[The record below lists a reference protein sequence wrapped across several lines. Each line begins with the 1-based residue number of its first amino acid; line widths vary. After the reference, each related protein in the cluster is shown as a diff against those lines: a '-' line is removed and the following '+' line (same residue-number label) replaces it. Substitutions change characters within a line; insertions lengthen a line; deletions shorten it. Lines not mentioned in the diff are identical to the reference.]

1 MSSLRETKDRIG
13 SVRNTL
19 KITSAMK
26 LVASSKLH
34 KAQKAIESL
43 RPYEQ
48 TLSEIYSELAPVAAF
63 TRICSS
69 ANPDAPVALLAVSS
83 NNSLCGAF
91 NVNIIKAADEFM
103 HGLGG
108 REVRV
113 FAVGKKIYDAMRKAL
128 PSDVEDLSEMLVRPA
143 YPQSSAL
150 ATRLINAFLSGEY
163 SRVVLIYNSF
173 VSSSVQK
180 VMVENFLPF
189 EPESSSA
196 PIDEGDLK
204 LKYILEP
211 EPVEIAAALLP
222 QLELPGLLRLPLAPL
237 GALGSV
243 RAGCPR
249 PGRAES
255 QCPPVLQEIGVD
267 LLVPGLRAENDPADG
282 VPRVVLPLVQAD
294 PEGIVEQDG
303 ELADAH
309 MVSSFE

>member
-63 TRICSS
+63 TKICSS

-128 PSDVEDLSEMLVRPA
+128 PSGVEDLSEMLVRPA

-211 EPVEIAAALLP
+211 EPVEIATALLP
-222 QLELPGLLRLPLAPL
+222 QLLRMKLHAAILDSTAAEQAARTVAMQAASDNGERLLSELTLEYNKGRQEKITNEILDLV
-237 GALGSV
+237 GGS
-243 RAGCPR
+243 A
-249 PGRAES
+249 
-255 QCPPVLQEIGVD
+255 Q
-267 LLVPGLRAENDPADG
+267 
-282 VPRVVLPLVQAD
+282 
-294 PEGIVEQDG
+294 
-303 ELADAH
+303 
-309 MVSSFE
+309 